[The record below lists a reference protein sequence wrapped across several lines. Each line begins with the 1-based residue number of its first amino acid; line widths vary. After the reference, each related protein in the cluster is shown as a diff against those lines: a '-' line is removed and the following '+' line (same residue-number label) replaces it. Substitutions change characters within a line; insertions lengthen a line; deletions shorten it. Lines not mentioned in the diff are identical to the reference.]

1 MTWMED
7 GPKPRTDPIA
17 FGVDLYKGMDQ
28 DIFSHFI

>member
-1 MTWMED
+1 MED
-7 GPKPRTDPIA
+7 GPKPRTDP